1 MSVNWIHNIPF
12 FSIFGIMLTGI
23 LTALINDGR
32 KAKKL
37 HLTVIAII
45 FVMSLILLGSVV
57 KNNESFTFM
66 MGHFPAPWGN
76 ELKAGPIEALMAC
89 AFSVVM
95 FCTVL
100 AGQEEIHSDIVAEK
114 QKFFFIML
122 NLLFGSMLALI
133 YTNDLFTAY
142 VFIEINAIASC
153 SIVMAKSN
161 GRALSAA
168 MLYLVMG
175 SLGSGLFLFGI
186 STLYDITGHLLIP
199 NIYEQVQLLVAQQ
212 QYIIPLTLSAG
223 MCIVGVGIKSAM
235 FPFHSWLL
243 TAHPV
248 AVSPASAI
256 LSGLVLKGYVFLIVK
271 MIFSVFG
278 YNVIDQLGITHV
290 LFFVGLV
297 GMIYG
302 SICALKEVKLKNM
315 LACSSVAQVS
325 YLFMGLGMGI
335 EAGCMATIFHIMAHA
350 VSKAALF
357 CSAGG
362 LIDASEHHKSIKEL
376 QGSARRNPIAG
387 LTFTISALSI
397 VGVPLFAGFVS
408 KFYFAWSAFNTE
420 SAITLFVVL
429 IILGLSMILNAMYFI
444 PMLINIWTKKAEKE
458 EVMPVKLSYKLACAG
473 FIFCNFLL
481 GIGFGPIINIIEQGM
496 KFF

>member
-175 SLGSGLFLFGI
+175 SLGLGLFLFGI
-186 STLYDITGHLLIP
+186 STLYD
-199 NIYEQVQLLVAQQ
+199 
-212 QYIIPLTLSAG
+212 
-223 MCIVGVGIKSAM
+223 M
-235 FPFHSWLL
+235 
-243 TAHPV
+243 
-248 AVSPASAI
+248 AI
-256 LSGLVLKGYVFLIVK
+256 
-271 MIFSVFG
+271 
-278 YNVIDQLGITHV
+278 
-290 LFFVGLV
+290 
-297 GMIYG
+297 
-302 SICALKEVKLKNM
+302 C
-315 LACSSVAQVS
+315 
-325 YLFMGLGMGI
+325 
-335 EAGCMATIFHIMAHA
+335 
-350 VSKAALF
+350 
-357 CSAGG
+357 
-362 LIDASEHHKSIKEL
+362 
-376 QGSARRNPIAG
+376 
-387 LTFTISALSI
+387 
-397 VGVPLFAGFVS
+397 
-408 KFYFAWSAFNTE
+408 
-420 SAITLFVVL
+420 
-429 IILGLSMILNAMYFI
+429 
-444 PMLINIWTKKAEKE
+444 
-458 EVMPVKLSYKLACAG
+458 
-473 FIFCNFLL
+473 
-481 GIGFGPIINIIEQGM
+481 
-496 KFF
+496 